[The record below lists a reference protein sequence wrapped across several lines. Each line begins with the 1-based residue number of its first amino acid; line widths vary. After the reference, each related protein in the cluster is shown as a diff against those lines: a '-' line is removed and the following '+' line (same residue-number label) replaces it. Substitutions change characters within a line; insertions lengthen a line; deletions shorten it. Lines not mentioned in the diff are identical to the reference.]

1 MFRDTAK
8 TLTVGFFRE
17 DGDFEVVATFNNSG
31 QHLSNEHFVRFVNE
45 WIDSFDGHSSCH
57 ALEVFVR
64 EDAPDVIFQEDIL
77 CADLFE
83 EV

>member
-1 MFRDTAK
+1 MFRNTAT

-31 QHLSNEHFVRFVNE
+31 QHLSAVHFREFVNNY
-45 WIDSFDGHSSCH
+45 IDSFDGHSSAH

-64 EDAPDVIFQEDIL
+64 EDAPDVIFSEDIM
-77 CADLFE
+77 ATDLTGDE
-83 EV
+83 

>member
-1 MFRDTAK
+1 MFREAAK

-45 WIDSFDGHSSCH
+45 FVDTYDGHSSTH

-64 EDAPDVIFQEDIL
+64 EDAPDVIFAEDMM
-77 CADLFE
+77 AYDL
-83 EV
+83 VRD

>member
-17 DGDFEVVATFNNSG
+17 DGDFEVVATFNNLG
-31 QHLSNEHFVRFVNE
+31 QHLSNQHFVKFVNDY
-45 WIDSFDGHSSCH
+45 IDNYDNYSSTH

-64 EDAPDVIFQEDIL
+64 EDAPDIIFEEDIF
-77 CADLFE
+77 AHDLTQG
-83 EV
+83 

>member
-1 MFRDTAK
+1 MFRDTAT

-31 QHLSNEHFVRFVNE
+31 HHLSPVHFNKFVNDY
-45 WIDSFDGHSSCH
+45 IDSYDGHSSTH

-64 EDAPDVIFQEDIL
+64 QDAPDVIFHEDVM
-77 CADLFE
+77 AYDL
-83 EV
+83 VGD

>member
-31 QHLSNEHFVRFVNE
+31 QHLSNQHFVRFVNE
-45 WIDSFDGHSSCH
+45 WIDSFDGHSSVH

-64 EDAPDVIFQEDIL
+64 QDTPELIFSEDIL
-77 CADLFE
+77 ADDLFE
-83 EV
+83 VV